1 MLAFISFGIKIILAS
16 FIGGAFNYIPGKLE
30 KNQNMIF
37 TALICI
43 LSTTIM
49 SITKQLSYGGDYY
62 LMGFGILSALLVT
75 LYVSKKLIFIEK
87 IIWVFSCVVGIII
100 GVGYFL
106 QAIILAILIYY
117 IIHNTED
124 VMDFVYKSG
133 DISSDSSN
141 LDSENN

>member
-16 FIGGAFNYIPGKLE
+16 FIGGAFNYVPGKLE

-62 LMGFGILSALLVT
+62 LMGFGILS
-75 LYVSKKLIFIEK
+75 
-87 IIWVFSCVVGIII
+87 
-100 GVGYFL
+100 
-106 QAIILAILIYY
+106 
-117 IIHNTED
+117 
-124 VMDFVYKSG
+124 
-133 DISSDSSN
+133 
-141 LDSENN
+141 

>member
-1 MLAFISFGIKIILAS
+1 MAS
-16 FIGGAFNYIPGKLE
+16 FIGGAFNYVPEKSE
-30 KNQNMIF
+30 KNQNIIY

-62 LMGFGILSALLVT
+62 LMGFGVLSALLVT
-75 LYVSKKLIFIEK
+75 LYVSKELIFIERMN
-87 IIWVFSCVVGIII
+87 WVFSCVVGIII

-124 VMDFVYKSG
+124 VMDFVYKTG